1 VGAILSIFG
10 AFFVRG
16 TGSMIPEAG
25 GEYAYLRRGFG
36 PLWGFLFRVDAF
48 DRGAS

>member
-1 VGAILSIFG
+1 
-10 AFFVRG
+10 
-16 TGSMIPEAG
+16 MIPEAG

-36 PLWGFLFRVDAF
+36 PVMGISVRMDAF